1 MPLTTTEL
9 RHKAQLC
16 LDLLTKELS
25 IDRVNVPESKEGYIG
40 IELGAGIKYE
50 GYRVYFHGFSES
62 SWANRYVIAERFGLR
77 VAEVYIQDNP
87 AAAAET
93 TALILRNLTE
103 RN

>member
-9 RHKAQLC
+9 HHKAQLC

-62 SWANRYVIAERFGLR
+62 SWAHRYVIAKHF
-77 VAEVYIQDNP
+77 AAPFAAVYIKDDP
-87 AAAAET
+87 RLAAET
-93 TALILRNLTE
+93 TALILRNLKE
-103 RN
+103 RK